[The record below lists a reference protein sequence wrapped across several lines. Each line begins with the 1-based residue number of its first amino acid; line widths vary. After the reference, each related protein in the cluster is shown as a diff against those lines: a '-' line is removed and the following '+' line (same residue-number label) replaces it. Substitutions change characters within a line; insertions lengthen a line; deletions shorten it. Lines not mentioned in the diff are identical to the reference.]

1 MEKKETD
8 INHIPQKIGLCFSG
22 GGYRAAGY
30 HLGTL
35 DYLDHLGL
43 REKVTMM
50 STVSGGT
57 FIGTSYAVSL
67 VDKTPFSR
75 YFTDAYTFL
84 RNSTYVED
92 LLRLVGT
99 EMPGPQRQKQG
110 RNLIQAAAEMYAT
123 GFLSDAKTKEPYL
136 FGKIT
141 DADIPLRTVIFNAT
155 CFFTGLNFRF
165 QTGKTPY
172 IGTPHSFVTMDAAR
186 QIRLGDIA
194 AASSCFPGGFEPLA
208 FPSDFVWPTNSGIPN
223 YRDSAVM
230 DGGVADNVGLDSLRT
245 ASEEEQQELDLI
257 IASDVDPVP
266 FDLYSAFPL
275 QPGAAQFMQRESRIG
290 LTLGSLNIIL
300 LLTAGALLIAMIG
313 SGVVWWNTLSREGFR
328 LGTFIFSLIPAL
340 MCGAV
345 AGGIFWIRKLFR
357 ATVLDWFDDKM
368 KRTGGKSWHAFRRIS
383 LGQALN
389 MIKLRVTSIF
399 AMTSNIFIRCI
410 RKLVYDGC
418 YRDPKYAKKTIPS
431 LIYLVKE
438 AQYDPY
444 HYTKENADIQR
455 IPTSPELIRVVE
467 AVAGMNS
474 TLWWEHD
481 YQLPSLVA
489 TGQITL
495 CFSLLQHYLKN
506 YPLNEQGLPKIDN
519 EEERK
524 RFDALAAD
532 WEKLCNDPYALIK
545 ERYPGLN
552 DPPLPY
558 PPDTGG

>member
-1 MEKKETD
+1 MDGALTD
-8 INHIPQKIGLCFSG
+8 MNPIPQKIGLCFSG

-43 REKVTMM
+43 REKVTML

-57 FIGTSYAVSL
+57 FIGTSYTVSL
-67 VDKTPFSR
+67 VDKIPFAN
-75 YFTDAYTFL
+75 YFSDCFTYL
-84 RNSTYVED
+84 KNSTYVET
-92 LLRLVGT
+92 LLSFLGT
-99 EMPGPQRQKQG
+99 EVATQPGKR
-110 RNLIQAAAEMYAT
+110 RNLIQAAAEMYST
-123 GFLSDAKTKEPYL
+123 GFLSDVKTKEPYL

-165 QTGKTPY
+165 KTGGKPSF
-172 IGTPHSFVTMDAAR
+172 GTLYMPFYTDEAR
-186 QIRLGDIA
+186 QIRLGDIT
-194 AASSCFPGGFEPLA
+194 AASSCFPGGFEPMT
-208 FPSDFVWPTNSGIPN
+208 FPDDFVWPTDFGVPNQIPI
-223 YRDSAVM
+223 ALM
-230 DGGVADNVGLDSLRT
+230 DGGVADNVGLESLRT
-245 ASEEEQQELDLI
+245 VSEEQQEDLDLI

-266 FDLYSAFPL
+266 FDLYSNFPL
-275 QPGAAQFMQRESRIG
+275 QPNAAQFMQRESRIG

-300 LLTAGALLIAMIG
+300 LVAAGALLITMIG
-313 SGVVWWNTLSREGFR
+313 SGIVWWNTVSREGFH

-340 MCGAV
+340 LCGAV
-345 AGGIFWIRKLFR
+345 AGGIFWLRKLFR
-357 ATVLDWFDDKM
+357 TTMLDWFDDKM

-383 LGQALN
+383 LGQVLN
-389 MIKLRVTSIF
+389 MIKLRLTSIF

-418 YRDPKYAKKTIPS
+418 YRDPKYATKTIPS

-474 TLWWEHD
+474 TLWWEYD
-481 YQLPSLVA
+481 YQLPCLVA

-506 YPLNEQGLPKIDN
+506 YPLNEQGLPRIEN

-524 RFDALAAD
+524 RFEELAAD

-558 PPDTGG
+558 PPDPS